1 MTVADPAALV
11 RQYHA
16 AIDRLDFEAI
26 AGFFAD
32 DAAYVSDGVGAAIE
46 GRSAIIAAFRK
57 YFAEYPDQVSIDEL
71 VETVSTDSARSVWR
85 LTATSTITGQRL
97 ERRGE
102 EVVRFDGSGRI
113 VEVVVR
119 DA

>member
-1 MTVADPAALV
+1 M

-26 AGFFAD
+26 AGFFAE
-32 DAAYVSDGVGAAIE
+32 DAVYVSDGIGAATE
-46 GRSAIIAAFRK
+46 GRSAIIAAFRR
-57 YFAEYPDQVSIDEL
+57 YFAEYPDQVSVDEL
-71 VETVSTDSARSVWR
+71 VENVSTDAARSVWR
-85 LTATSTITGQRL
+85 LTATSVSTGKRA

-102 EVVRFDGSGRI
+102 ELVRFDGSGRI
-113 VEVVVR
+113 VEVIVR